1 MDLIKTLYI
10 FHFQILLFFL
20 HKELITFRTFID
32 MKAYSL
38 FITILL
44 GLMPYAVEAQET
56 DVNSRDIRGK
66 VVYQDDEVVFRQL
79 DEHTWIGN
87 GHRALSRVDMTES
100 RFQSQAHVLSC
111 RIPT

>member
-1 MDLIKTLYI
+1 M
-10 FHFQILLFFL
+10 
-20 HKELITFRTFID
+20 HKELQKRIITFRTFIE

-56 DVNSRDIRGK
+56 DINSRDLRGK

-87 GHRALSRVDMTES
+87 GHRALGRVDMTKS
-100 RFQSQAHVLSC
+100 RFQSQTHVLSC
-111 RIPT
+111 RITT

>member
-1 MDLIKTLYI
+1 
-10 FHFQILLFFL
+10 
-20 HKELITFRTFID
+20 

-56 DVNSRDIRGK
+56 DVNSRDLRGK

-87 GHRALSRVDMTES
+87 GHRALGRVDMTKS

-111 RIPT
+111 RLPT

>member
-1 MDLIKTLYI
+1 
-10 FHFQILLFFL
+10 
-20 HKELITFRTFID
+20 

-38 FITILL
+38 FIIIVL

-56 DVNSRDIRGK
+56 DVNSRDIHGK
-66 VVYQDDEVVFRQL
+66 LVYQDDEVVFRQL
-79 DEHTWIGN
+79 DKHTWIGN

-111 RIPT
+111 RLPT